1 MNTMPLW
8 FFHIPKTSGRFF
20 YENTVKTIEEDLIIS
35 GREHTGVVYGFDHLS
50 FKPIDDGNILSF
62 SIIREPVARTI
73 SHWYHLYINNH
84 SDIGGSQLADSSF
97 RVRGE
102 NIEADKGKLFE
113 FLESNPNSG
122 IINYQTKFISYNGD
136 TYRLGIDESELSIS
150 NLELAKRRIASLD
163 YLFDSKDISH
173 AVAEK
178 SLAIMRNHFNIEH
191 SPYFGVDMDHAINK
205 YSSHMYDSLT
215 KGEILMIEEYM
226 KDDLE
231 LYHSARFASC
241 K

>member
-1 MNTMPLW
+1 MDKFPLW

-20 YENTVKTIEEDLIIS
+20 YENTIKTIEEDLIIS
-35 GREHTGVVYGFDHLS
+35 GREHTGIVYGFDHLS
-50 FKPIDDGNILSF
+50 LKPIDDGNILSF

-73 SHWYHLYINNH
+73 SHWYHLYMNDF
-84 SDIGGSQLADSSF
+84 SG
-97 RVRGE
+97 
-102 NIEADKGKLFE
+102 NIEADKGNLFN

-122 IINYQTKFISYNGD
+122 IINYQTKFISYNGNA
-136 TYRLGIDESELSIS
+136 YMIGIDESKLSIS

-163 YLFDSKDISH
+163 YLFDSKDMSH

-191 SPYFGVDMDHAINK
+191 SPYIGVDMNHAINEH
-205 YSSHMYDSLT
+205 SAQMYNSLT

-231 LYHSARFASC
+231 LYHSARFS
-241 K
+241 